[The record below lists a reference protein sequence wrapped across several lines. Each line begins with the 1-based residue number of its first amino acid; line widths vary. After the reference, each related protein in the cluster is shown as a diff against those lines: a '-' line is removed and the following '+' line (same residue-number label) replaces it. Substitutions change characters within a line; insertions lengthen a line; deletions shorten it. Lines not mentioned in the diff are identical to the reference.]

1 MKIIAIVGLTGS
13 GKSETAKVIETK
25 GYTKIRFG
33 DITDEEIHQRG
44 LELNEK
50 NEKFVREK
58 LRDELGMG
66 AYAIKNIPKIDK
78 AVEEGK
84 QIVIDGL
91 YSWEEY
97 LELKKKYGDDII
109 ILAVY
114 APPKERY
121 KRLGVRNIRPL
132 TKEEGQSRDI
142 AEIENINKAG
152 PISMADYTILNTE
165 TLKELDEKTIK
176 FLESEN

>member
-1 MKIIAIVGLTGS
+1 MNIIAIVGLTGS
-13 GKSETAKVIETK
+13 GKTETAKYIERK

-33 DITDEEIHQRG
+33 DITEEELQNRN
-44 LELNEK
+44 LEINEK
-50 NEKFVREK
+50 NERFIREK
-58 LRDELGMG
+58 LREELGMG

-78 AVEEGK
+78 AVAEGK
-84 QIVIDGL
+84 KIVIDGL

-97 LELKKKYGDDII
+97 LELKKRYGDDIT

-121 KRLGVRNIRPL
+121 RRLGVRKIRPL
-132 TKEEGQSRDI
+132 TREEGQSRDI

-152 PISMADYTILNTE
+152 PISMADYTILNTGSLE
-165 TLKELDEKTIK
+165 DLREKSIK
-176 FLESEN
+176 FLEEF